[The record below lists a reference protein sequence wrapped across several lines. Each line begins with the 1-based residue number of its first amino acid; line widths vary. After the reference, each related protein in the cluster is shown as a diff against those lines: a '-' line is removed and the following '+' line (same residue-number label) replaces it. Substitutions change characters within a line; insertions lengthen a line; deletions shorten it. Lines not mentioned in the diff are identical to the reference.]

1 MVKFAVCDDERETA
15 DYISDKLREYYPGEC
30 EIKKYGDGESLL
42 ADRRRESFDAV
53 FLDIGLPK
61 MNGFELA
68 RKIREDDPYVQ
79 IIFVTNRED
88 LAYIGYQ
95 FGAFRFVRKSD
106 LESDLREAAESLK
119 KYFDSFSEYM
129 EFKTPTGEITRA
141 VESII
146 YFEVKGHIIT
156 MVSDEYVDQV
166 CGTMR
171 DYCAKLKN
179 RDFIPIHR
187 SYLVNL
193 RAVSSIE
200 KDDVKLSCGKVLPM
214 SRKRADMV
222 KKAHHDFLIHNGGMT
237 VS

>member
-1 MVKFAVCDDERETA
+1 MVKLAVCDDEREMA
-15 DYISDKLREYYPGEC
+15 DHISVRLREYFPGEC

-53 FLDIGLPK
+53 FLDIGMPK

-88 LAYIGYQ
+88 LAYIGYK
-95 FGAFRFVRKSD
+95 FAAFRFVRKSD
-106 LESDLREAAESLK
+106 LEPDLRDAAENLK

-129 EFKTPTGEITRA
+129 DFKTPTGEITRA
-141 VESII
+141 VKSII

-156 MVSDEYVDQV
+156 MVSDEFKDQV
-166 CGTMR
+166 YGTMR
-171 DYCAKLKN
+171 DYCAKLKI
-179 RDFIPIHR
+179 RDFIQVHK

-193 RAVSSIE
+193 KAVSSVE
-200 KDDVKLSCGKVLPM
+200 KEKVKLSCGKVLPM
-214 SRKRADMV
+214 SRKRADTV
-222 KKAHHDFLIHNGGMT
+222 KKAHHDFLHKQGLT
-237 VS
+237 AS